1 MIDHAQERFMRRI
14 IFGLLML
21 WAALF
26 GACQASAQFNGC
38 APGFCNPQVVSAP
51 SGPTWTANSTAHNP
65 PAQNLSFSTDDVCFP
80 SSTPPCT
87 TTFNLNFGAP
97 LSTDLIIVVVA
108 DNSALSRTVKVNG
121 TTCTQIGIDPQDRS
135 GLYQCTGISTAAI
148 NIEVS
153 APGGAYQYLAVAVG
167 VLHGLT
173 SSTATA
179 TGGNCAVAEP
189 DPQVLQTGCGGT
201 PTTASITVPSSGFGI
216 LEVGSSQQS
225 VTVDGGSSPWTLD
238 STVAFTSG
246 FQITLGHTGTAG
258 SWSPGIDGL
267 SFSSPGM
274 IAAAWH

>member
-1 MIDHAQERFMRRI
+1 MRRI

-121 TTCTQIGIDPQDRS
+121 TTCTQMGIDPRDVS

-153 APGGAYQYLAVAVG
+153 APAGGAYQYLGGGRWRAAWFDVVNESLQRQEEIARSLSLIRRYCKQDAVELLR
-167 VLHGLT
+167 LHR
-173 SSTATA
+173 SQSRAA
-179 TGGNCAVAEP
+179 
-189 DPQVLQTGCGGT
+189 
-201 PTTASITVPSSGFGI
+201 
-216 LEVGSSQQS
+216 GSVSWRSDRYRSRS

-258 SWSPGIDGL
+258 IVVPR
-267 SFSSPGM
+267 
-274 IAAAWH
+274 H

>member
-1 MIDHAQERFMRRI
+1 MRRI
-14 IFGLLML
+14 YFRIADAVGRAVRRVAGELRSSM
-21 WAALF
+21 AARRGILQS
-26 GACQASAQFNGC
+26 ASCQ
-38 APGFCNPQVVSAP
+38 VRP
-51 SGPTWTANSTAHNP
+51 SGPTWTANSTEHNP

-87 TTFNLNFGAP
+87 TTFNLDFGAP
-97 LSTDLIIVVVA
+97 LSTDLIIVGVA

-148 NIEVS
+148 KTSRSS

-189 DPQVLQTGCGGT
+189 DRRYCKQG
-201 PTTASITVPSSGFGI
+201 AA
-216 LEVGSSQQS
+216 E
-225 VTVDGGSSPWTLD
+225 
-238 STVAFTSG
+238 
-246 FQITLGHTGTAG
+246 FQRLHR
-258 SWSPGIDGL
+258 S
-267 SFSSPGM
+267 
-274 IAAAWH
+274 